1 MKKKLVC
8 AALSAALLCGTA
20 SAAAWPQWAQ
30 DARDWAA
37 QREISEALL
46 AAPEAAVTRGQ
57 AAQLLYE
64 AAGRPAVSDDTPF
77 TDVPAAYA
85 DATAWAAAKG
95 YIKGVGGGR
104 FLPDQLVTRQ
114 EFAAMLYR
122 GAGEPAVS
130 GSELDGYADTASIAG
145 WAEDAML
152 WCNKTGLI
160 SGKSTSSLAPQDT
173 IIMAEAVLIV
183 QRSTLLPDTAQLAQ
197 DLQTLSAQHRPT
209 GSAGEQ
215 AAVRY
220 LQSRFTEMG
229 YQVSTQAYTNDAGQ
243 TGTNVIAVKPAAS
256 ADADILVV
264 SAHHDSV
271 PTAYGANDNASG
283 VTALLAVAQAL
294 KDVDTDTE
302 VRFISFTD
310 EENGKNGSR
319 YYTSTLSEDERSR
332 MTGDIQ
338 LDMLGG
344 LGSTGTMLCTMD
356 GEANWLTGLLQEQN
370 AALALGAETAS
381 DHASFQLAGV
391 PSVLVMQNGR
401 GYLYHSAADVASQ
414 IDLFSLSG
422 AAQSV
427 ASAVQQV
434 MDADTP
440 SYRETAREQADGY
453 TYRQTRQNVI
463 YFSSSLADTEAYIGA
478 AGELVDTE
486 EVSGDGWTDVYD
498 TYRYSMRWFD
508 GDTPMNTYYRYRNGF
523 LQDIEIRPSETG
535 YSAAE
540 VRSLITAMYGAPSTS
555 EEGSENWID
564 EVYSKYITLS
574 DTAEGC
580 TVTVSNYSLG
590 ITNMIAEYPVVNGR
604 AQISNAQH
612 AKAWE
617 FLCSILPD
625 DARVKIAEFNLY
637 TDGYSNVLAYTSPAE
652 DENGEVDNTRFSIN
666 IDYYDVYDENGNPR
680 DWSKLTYTILHEY
693 GHVLLEDE
701 TQVDLSAGSDT
712 HDPAGFVPGSFRK
725 AFYDRFWKQID
736 TGTGVND
743 YEENPTH
750 YVSRYG
756 ANYFHEDIA
765 DTFAVFVLGA
775 KPEGN
780 TVAEQKLLAF
790 WEDADMVALRQAIRD
805 NMGLD
810 QPQKPVEPEEPTEP
824 ENPGSGD
831 EILSVTDTAQIKAE
845 LGDAIA
851 VVQQP
856 AAFDISA
863 LPDSSNLEIDV
874 QNLYNSLLSEHPEY
888 KYAYD
893 MQVSVENSLLRCTFS
908 YMPYRTGDYPA
919 GFEGTEVDSLDGL
932 IQTAQDNLTKES
944 VSIRITNPELTVDDM
959 NKALQ
964 QAGGSYILCQ
974 LSEDGTAITFTPQ
987 NNLSRAEAL
996 ELLSGIDRLT
1006 EKVVAETV
1014 TEDMTPAE
1022 KAEALYTYVTENV
1035 KYDQRYYADRVNMP
1049 YDSQTAYG
1057 ALHDGLAICGGYA
1070 QAVQSLYQAAGIP
1083 CYTVTGTMGSEYH
1096 MWNIAYLDG
1105 AWRYYD
1111 ATSDRGRADY
1121 WFNCFGVS
1129 ADQLTRYTWDTE
1141 WVERLTQPAV

>member
-8 AALSAALLCGTA
+8 MLLSAALLSGTA
-20 SAAAWPQWAQ
+20 SAAAWPAWAQ
-30 DARDWAA
+30 DARDWA
-37 QREISEALL
+37 QSLSFSEDMLDT
-46 AAPEAAVTRGQ
+46 PEATVTRGQ

-64 AAGRPAVSDDTPF
+64 AAGRPDAPADMLF
-77 TDVPAAYA
+77 TDVPEEYA
-85 DATAWAAAKG
+85 DAVAWAAEQG
-95 YIKGVGGGR
+95 FVQGVGGGKYNPGR
-104 FLPDQLVTRQ
+104 LVMRQ

-130 GSELDGYADTASIAG
+130 GSELSAYTDAASVAD
-145 WAEDAML
+145 WAQDAVL
-152 WCNKTGLI
+152 WCTKIGLI
-160 SGKSTSSLAPQDT
+160 SGKSNHLLAPEDT
-173 IIMAEAVLIV
+173 IIMAEAVLIL
-183 QRSTLLPDTAQLAQ
+183 QRDAQLPDTAQLQ
-197 DLQTLSAQHRPT
+197 RDLETLTAQHRPI

-215 AAVRY
+215 AAAQY
-220 LQSRFTEMG
+220 LQSRFAEMG
-229 YQVSTQAYTNDAGQ
+229 YQVITQDYTNDAGQ

-256 ADADILVV
+256 ANADILVV

-283 VTALLAVAQAL
+283 VTALLAVAEAMQDTA
-294 KDVDTDTE
+294 TDTE
-302 VRFISFTD
+302 IRFISFTD

-319 YYTSTLSEDERSR
+319 YYTSTLSESERSR
-332 MTGDIQ
+332 MIGAIQ

-344 LGSTGTMLCTMD
+344 LGSSGSMVCTMD
-356 GEANWLTGLLQEQN
+356 GEANWLSDLIGQKN
-370 AALALGAETAS
+370 ASFTLGAETAS
-381 DHASFQLAGV
+381 DHAAFQLAGV

-414 IDLFSLSG
+414 IDLYTLAG
-422 AAQSV
+422 AAQTVS
-427 ASAVQQV
+427 SAVQEIA
-434 MDADTP
+434 DADTP
-440 SYRETAREQADGY
+440 SYQEIAHEQAEGY

-486 EVSGDGWTDVYD
+486 EVNGDGWTDVYD
-498 TYRYSMRWFD
+498 TYLYSMRWFD
-508 GDTPMNTYYRYRNGF
+508 GEKPMNTYYRYRNGF
-523 LQDIEIRPSETG
+523 LQNIEIHPTETG
-535 YSAAE
+535 YTAAQ

-555 EEGSENWID
+555 EQGSESWID

-590 ITNMIAEYPVVNGR
+590 ITNVIAEYPVVNGR

-612 AKAWE
+612 AKVWD

-625 DARVKIAEFNLY
+625 EARVKIAEFNLY
-637 TDGYSNVLAYTSPAE
+637 TDGYSNVLAYTSPVK
-652 DENGEVDNTRFSIN
+652 DENGESDNTRFSIN
-666 IDYYDVYDENGNPR
+666 IDYYDVYDENGSPR

-701 TQVDLSAGSDT
+701 TQIDLSVGSGT
-712 HDPAGFVPGSFRK
+712 HDPAGFIPGSFRK
-725 AFYDRFWKQID
+725 EFYDRFWKQID

-743 YEENPTH
+743 YEQNPTH

-790 WEDADMVALRQAIRD
+790 WADADMVALRQAIRD

-824 ENPGSGD
+824 DNPDGGD
-831 EILSVTDTAQIKAE
+831 EVLRVTDTAQIKAE
-845 LGDAIA
+845 LGEAIA
-851 VVQQP
+851 AVRQP

-863 LPDSSNLEIDV
+863 LADTSNLKIDV
-874 QNLYNSLLSEHPEY
+874 QNLYNNLLSEHPEY

-893 MQVSVENSLLRCTFS
+893 MQVAVENSVLRCTFS
-908 YMPYRTGDYPA
+908 YMPYRSGDYPA
-919 GFEGTEVDSLDGL
+919 GFQGVEVSSLHDL
-932 IQTAQDNLTKES
+932 IQTAWDNLEQES
-944 VSIRITNPELTVDDM
+944 VAIRITDPSLTVDDM

-987 NNLSRAEAL
+987 NNLSRADAL
-996 ELLSGIDRLT
+996 EHLSEIERLT
-1006 EKVVAETV
+1006 GKVIEETV
-1014 TEDMTPAE
+1014 TADMSETE

-1035 KYDQRYYADRVNMP
+1035 KYDQRYYADRINMP

-1070 QAVQSLYQAAGIP
+1070 QAVQSLFEAAGIP
-1083 CYTVTGTMGSEYH
+1083 CYTVSGTMGSEYH
-1096 MWNIAYLDG
+1096 MWNIVYLDG
-1105 AWRYYD
+1105 AWRYFD

-1121 WFNCFGVS
+1121 WFNCFGVT
-1129 ADQLTRYTWDTE
+1129 ADQLTRYTWDAA
-1141 WVERLTQPAV
+1141 WVGRLTQSGE